1 MGTEIDF
8 VSILDDFRGPSETA
22 LGPCGDQFSASTRPG
37 RAKESKKD
45 TQNSDCT
52 EYRVPDGLP
61 EGIAVTPNFHF
72 ILKML

>member
-1 MGTEIDF
+1 MGTESDF
-8 VSILDDFRGPSETA
+8 ESILGDFRGPPETP
-22 LGPCGDQFSASTRPG
+22 LGPRGDQFSASTRPG

-61 EGIAVTPNFHF
+61 EGIAVTPDFHF
-72 ILKML
+72 MLKMH